1 MDPALVVI
9 AVQSVVCLALLA
21 ALIRAWSQEAYDAET
36 IRSLNDQLADA
47 LRNDHRDPK
56 TGRFTKP

>member
-9 AVQSVVCLALLA
+9 AIQSCVCLALLA
-21 ALIRAWSQEAYDAET
+21 ALIRAWSREAD
-36 IRSLNDQLADA
+36 LQHKLADA